1 MEAAL
6 WTREIGKQ
14 DMRGDSSGNLGTG
27 TSVQKAELLALT

>member
-6 WTREIGKQ
+6 RTWEIGKQ

-27 TSVQKAELLALT
+27 TSVQKPELLAPT